1 MPQRILKSAFGRLGQ
16 CLCALLGFIINAEG
30 RADLW
35 STGYYPGYH
44 QNFMPPSAIYFGA
57 FTHLIHFAAFPGT
70 NGTIDTNVNLL
81 TPANSSNLISQ
92 AHSVGVKVL
101 FCVKETKSRTN

>member
-1 MPQRILKSAFGRLGQ
+1 MPREPRNIVIGRFEQ
-16 CLCALLGFIINAEG
+16 FLCMLIGFMINAQV

-44 QNFMPPSAIYFGA
+44 QNFMPPSAIDFKA
-57 FTHLIHFAAFPGT
+57 FTHLIHFAVFPNT
-70 NGTIDTNVNLL
+70 NGTIYTNVNLL
-81 TPANSSNLISQ
+81 TPANSSNLVSV

-101 FCVKETKSRTN
+101 FCVGTSPFAYK